1 MVNDSSNPPPAVHP
15 DRTRGGSSGPAPAG
29 APEPPAAWWGGLLAT
44 GLEEEVDLVAE
55 PDALERGGWWFV
67 VADFEAAVGEP
78 SAVSARGRGRARAF
92 RFADV
97 RPADPPAGGTW
108 RGPAPG
114 AWTTSTDRTA
124 YTAGVRAVRDLVREG
139 AVYQATLCRV
149 LQAPLPQPADLWA
162 LASLLRAGNRAPY
175 AGVLD
180 LGGEGVVSASPELF
194 LRRRGEVVESGP
206 IKGTAVPGGPLGGKD
221 VAENVMITDLVRN
234 DLQRVCRPGS
244 VEVSALL
251 AREAHPG
258 LDHLVST
265 VRGRLRPETTW
276 AGLLRATFPPGSVSG
291 APKRAALDAVAGL
304 ETAPRGP
311 YCGGLGWVDA
321 DRGTAELAVG
331 IRTFTAGG
339 GVLRLGTGAG
349 ITWGSDPERE
359 WAETELKAA
368 RLLAIASGAPLPAA
382 EPAGP

>member
-1 MVNDSSNPPPAVHP
+1 MVNDSSNPPPAASSAPAPEAVP
-15 DRTRGGSSGPAPAG
+15 GGSRDAAPS
-29 APEPPAAWWGGLLAT
+29 PPAAWWGGLLAT
-44 GLEEEVDLVAE
+44 GLEEEVDLAQD

-78 SAVSARGRGRARAF
+78 SAVGVPGRGRARAF

-97 RPADPPAGGTW
+97 RPADPPVGGTW

-114 AWTTSTDRTA
+114 AWTSSMDRAA
-124 YTAGVRAVRDLVREG
+124 YTAGVRAVRELVREG
-139 AVYQATLCRV
+139 VVYQATLCRV
-149 LQAPLPQPADLWA
+149 LRAPLPEPPDLWA

-180 LGGEGVVSASPELF
+180 LGAEGVVSASPELF
-194 LRRRGEVVESGP
+194 LRRRGDVVESGP

-244 VEVSALL
+244 VEVAALL

-265 VRGRLRPETTW
+265 VRGRLRTGTTW
-276 AGLLRATFPPGSVSG
+276 AQLLRATFPPGSVSG
-291 APKRAALDAVAGL
+291 APKRAALDAIAAL

-311 YCGGLGWVDA
+311 YCGGIGWVDA

-331 IRTFTAGG
+331 IRTFTASGG
-339 GVLRLGTGAG
+339 ELRLGTGAG
-349 ITWGSDPERE
+349 ITWGSDPEQE

-368 RLLAIASGAPLPAA
+368 RLLAIASGAVP
-382 EPAGP
+382 

>member
-1 MVNDSSNPPPAVHP
+1 VVNDSSNPSPAAAPSQVRERP
-15 DRTRGGSSGPAPAG
+15 GGARPG
-29 APEPPAAWWGGLLAT
+29 APGPPAAWWGGLLAT
-44 GLEEEVDLVAE
+44 GLREEVDLAE
-55 PDALERGGWWFV
+55 DPGALDRGGWWFV

-78 SAVSARGRGRARAF
+78 SAVSAPGRGRARAW

-97 RPADPPAGGTW
+97 RPAAPPVGGVW
-108 RGPAPG
+108 RGPERG
-114 AWTTSTDRTA
+114 DWTSSLDRPA

-139 AVYQATLCRV
+139 VVYQATLCRV
-149 LQAPLPQPADLWA
+149 LEAPVAEPVDAWA
-162 LASLLRAGNRAPY
+162 LAALLRAGNRAPY

-180 LGGEGVVSASPELF
+180 LGGECVVSASPELF
-194 LRRRGEVVESGP
+194 LRRRGDVVESGP

-244 VEVSALL
+244 VEVVALL

-265 VRGRLRPETTW
+265 VRGRLRRGTSWSELW
-276 AGLLRATFPPGSVSG
+276 RATFPPGSVSG
-291 APKRAALDAVAGL
+291 APKRAALDAVATL
-304 ETAPRGP
+304 EPAPRGP

-331 IRTFTAGG
+331 IRTFSAAG

-359 WAETELKAA
+359 WAETELKAE
-368 RLLAIASGAPLPAA
+368 RLLALASGAPRTAA
-382 EPAGP
+382 VPAGP